1 MKMNFNYL
9 KTKAWLQTYWFRLL
23 VICLLGYVFVQKD
36 ISFQFN
42 MNENRQL
49 ATATTTEIK
58 SNYVQDNDQK
68 SALEQL
74 TTLLQK
80 VSLNS
85 NESNTSAPPQAK
97 AVTAQIGS
105 NFITSSAPKEKK
117 VDKEKYK
124 KELLYIERFSNVAQT
139 EMEKYGIP
147 ASIKLAQALL
157 ETNVGTSRLATKNY
171 NHFGMKCF
179 SRKCRKGHCSNFSD
193 DSHKDFFRIYDNAWE
208 SYRAHSLLL
217 TENSRYKDLFKLD
230 KTDYKAWAKGLK
242 KAGYATDKNYA
253 EKLIRSIEELQLYKF
268 DK

>member
-1 MKMNFNYL
+1 MNFNYL
-9 KTKAWLQTYWFRLL
+9 KTKIWLQTYWFRLL
-23 VICLLGYVFVQKD
+23 VVFLLGYVFVQKD

-42 MNENRQL
+42 MNGNRQL
-49 ATATTTEIK
+49 ATATTTELK
-58 SNYVQDNDQK
+58 SNYVQHNDSK
-68 SALEQL
+68 STLEQL

-80 VSLNS
+80 VSLSS
-85 NESNTSAPPQAK
+85 NENNTAVPPK
-97 AVTAQIGS
+97 PRAVATQMSS
-105 NFITSSAPKEKK
+105 NFTTTVTPKEKR

-124 KELLYIERFSNVAQT
+124 KELLYIDRFSNVAQT

-179 SRKCRKGHCSNFSD
+179 SKKCRKGHCSNFSD

-217 TENSRYKDLFKLD
+217 TSNSRYKNLFKLD